1 MYNSVTQ
8 SQMAI
13 QLYDIYHEYIDW
25 SNIWNP
31 FFIRY
36 LSKTSRFYCNVIM
49 RWYGII
55 MKGYAFMS
63 TDIICKCAERAQ
75 YRFDKMFV
83 NIKWGTLLSNYQ
95 V

>member
-1 MYNSVTQ
+1 
-8 SQMAI
+8 
-13 QLYDIYHEYIDW
+13 
-25 SNIWNP
+25 
-31 FFIRY
+31 
-36 LSKTSRFYCNVIM
+36 
-49 RWYGII
+49 

-83 NIKWGTLLSNYQ
+83 NAKWGTLLSNYQ

>member
-1 MYNSVTQ
+1 ME
-8 SQMAI
+8 I
-13 QLYDIYHEYIDW
+13 QFTLQNHTIYTMKILIDKIYESLFSYDIFQKHHV
-25 SNIWNP
+25 
-31 FFIRY
+31 F
-36 LSKTSRFYCNVIM
+36 CNVIM

-83 NIKWGTLLSNYQ
+83 NAKWGTLLSNYQ